1 MNWFYNLKIAKKL
14 LLSFGAV
21 LALTL
26 AVGAGGLLF
35 IQHINRSAA
44 ALSEKWMPSVQAIM
58 SLRTDVGELRRLQ
71 LMHILSTDELAM
83 TDYEA
88 RIHARLETTKVDE
101 ARYQKLIAGD
111 EERRLFLVARD
122 QWLLFLN
129 DHQRLLELSRANA
142 KEKARELAS
151 GSSAKG
157 MDTIAG
163 LLTQLE

>member
-111 EERRLFLVARD
+111 EERRLFLDRKSTR
-122 QWLLFLN
+122 LN
-129 DHQRLLELSRANA
+129 
-142 KEKARELAS
+142 
-151 GSSAKG
+151 SSHI
-157 MDTIAG
+157 TISY
-163 LLTQLE
+163 